1 MTSLGFS
8 LFTINSPGPGMEM
21 KDRARKQEVPRR
33 EALPVLGVHRCAL
46 GGQGLLCDKVSKDRT
61 TSPGVAGPAVP
72 AFTKQRQ
79 ENLIINAS
87 LGYTESSYLKK
98 NQGLQCSSIEE
109 DLLVQLLC

>member
-1 MTSLGFS
+1 
-8 LFTINSPGPGMEM
+8 MEM
-21 KDRARKQEVPRR
+21 KDRARKQEVPRREALPVLGVPRR